1 MIRFAKTI
9 VFGTSLFLV
18 VSFSVSA
25 QQAPFGG
32 NDDVAFAEKLW
43 GALIDARMVGP
54 DAIQATTYEGGTGL
68 HSVRLITLQGMVSV
82 NNRSGLAIVKKNF
95 RAAEGE
101 EPPSEEDIFKTP
113 EQFPGPITVMYQRAG
128 YDPENQDWFWS
139 VFLPNGNV
147 VVNPMGMNMA
157 GRIVGGGGMPDA
169 PFNCIACHQAAPG
182 DDFVFLHDAVPG
194 N

>member
-1 MIRFAKTI
+1 
-9 VFGTSLFLV
+9 
-18 VSFSVSA
+18 
-25 QQAPFGG
+25 
-32 NDDVAFAEKLW
+32 
-43 GALIDARMVGP
+43 
-54 DAIQATTYEGGTGL
+54 
-68 HSVRLITLQGMVSV
+68 MVSV
-82 NNRSGLAIVKKNF
+82 NDRRGLAIVKKNF

-113 EQFPGPITVMYQRAG
+113 KQFRGPITVMYQRAG

-139 VFLPNGNV
+139 VFLPSGKV

-182 DDFVFLHDAVPG
+182 DDFVFLHDAVPA